1 MSDIQFFESLGL
13 TKEPKRVLVVEDF
26 RPALLGVTKRLEEYG
41 HSVTPVLG
49 ISMLQPTKATGI
61 GIDGPIPL
69 EFADFNYAFLDYYFL
84 GGITNGGKLTEVLVS
99 FPQLS
104 VIGMSSSGNANA
116 EMERAGARLV
126 MRKPLLL
133 AELHL

>member
-1 MSDIQFFESLGL
+1 MSKIELFESLGL
-13 TKEPKRVLVVEDF
+13 SKEPKRVLVVEDF
-26 RPALLGVTKRLEEYG
+26 CPALLGVTKRLEEHG

-49 ISMLQPTKATGI
+49 ISMLQSTKATGI
-61 GIDGPIPL
+61 GIDGPVPL
-69 EFADFNYAFLDYYFL
+69 EFSEFNYAFLDYYFL
-84 GGITNGGKLTEVLVS
+84 GGITNGGKLTEILVA

-104 VIGMSSSGNANA
+104 VIGMSSSGNANL

-133 AELHL
+133 MELHL

>member
-1 MSDIQFFESLGL
+1 MSKIDLFESLGL
-13 TKEPKRVLVVEDF
+13 SNEPKRVLVVEDF
-26 RPALLGVTKRLEEYG
+26 RPALLGITKRLEEYG
-41 HSVTPVLG
+41 HSVTSVLG

-61 GIDGPIPL
+61 GIDGPVPL
-69 EFADFNYAFLDYYFL
+69 EFSEFNYAFLDYFL
-84 GGITNGGKLTEVLVS
+84 GGITNGGKLTEVLVA

-104 VIGMSSSGNANA
+104 VIGMSSSGNANL

-133 AELHL
+133 MELHL

>member
-1 MSDIQFFESLGL
+1 MIKIQLFESLGL
-13 TKEPKRVLVVEDF
+13 NSDPKRVLVVEDF
-26 RPALLGVTKRLEEYG
+26 RPALLGVTRRLEEQG
-41 HSVTPVLG
+41 HVVTPVLG

-61 GIDGPIPL
+61 GIDGPVPL
-69 EFADFNYAFLDYYFL
+69 EFSEFNYAFLDYYFL
-84 GGITNGGKLTEVLVS
+84 GGITNGGKLTETLVA
-99 FPQLS
+99 FPKLS

-133 AELHL
+133 MELHL